1 MMMDTGVERMVML
14 CRIAEEQN
22 DEGGRRPGQQE
33 MYGRLMRSMFVQ
45 RLKIAMSGL
54 DLPIDQTNRE

>member
-1 MMMDTGVERMVML
+1 MDIGVGRMVIL
-14 CRIAEEQN
+14 CRIAEERK

-33 MYGRLMRSMFVQ
+33 KYGRLMKSVFVQ

-54 DLPIDQTNRE
+54 DQPIDQTKRK